1 MCHTRSRLDPQQ
13 PYLRSI
19 SMRRQLSAA
28 GRLFARL
35 WCDERGGES
44 LEYGFILGLL
54 GMGAY
59 VLMQGVGA
67 KILDLWQRIDA
78 ALGTLG

>member
-1 MCHTRSRLDPQQ
+1 MQ
-13 PYLRSI
+13 
-19 SMRRQLSAA
+19 RQLSAV

-35 WCDERGGES
+35 WRDERGGES

-59 VLMQGVGA
+59 ALMQGVGA
-67 KILDLWQRIDA
+67 KILDLWQRIDT
-78 ALGTLG
+78 ALGALG

>member
-1 MCHTRSRLDPQQ
+1 MQ
-13 PYLRSI
+13 
-19 SMRRQLSAA
+19 RQLSAL
-28 GRLFARL
+28 GSLFARV
-35 WCDERGGES
+35 WRDERGGES
-44 LEYGFILGLL
+44 LEYGFILGIL

-78 ALGTLG
+78 ALSALG